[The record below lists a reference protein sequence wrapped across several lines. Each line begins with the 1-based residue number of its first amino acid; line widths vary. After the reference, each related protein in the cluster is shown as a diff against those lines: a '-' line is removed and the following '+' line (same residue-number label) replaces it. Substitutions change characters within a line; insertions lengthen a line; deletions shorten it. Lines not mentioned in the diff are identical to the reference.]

1 MLPSAA
7 IGPAPPTALRFSPS
21 KCSWTTFAFT
31 PSSSRRRTPEFLAL
45 KSSVLDL
52 FFPLRALRLLRLNS
66 THRSLQKEGMAHG
79 LNIQSRPRAS
89 PPLSGHRRVPWRQ
102 SPARL
107 PRPLRQLPHRQQ
119 DPHAPANPRAH
130 GRFVRLVANHRPK
143 PAGLA

>member
-7 IGPAPPTALRFSPS
+7 IGPDRPTAPRFSPS

-79 LNIQSRPRAS
+79 LNIRSRPRAS
-89 PPLSGHRRVPWRQ
+89 PPLSGHRRVPCPHT
-102 SPARL
+102 PATL
-107 PRPLRQLPHRQQ
+107 PRPLRQLPHRRQ

-130 GRFVRLVANHRPK
+130 LPLVRFGAKQRPS
-143 PAGLA
+143 P